1 MVPTLV
7 VLNISDKRITLSTDT
22 PVAPP
27 SNFDYLIKILKAP
40 IYNAAVVTDLDKL
53 PTLSGIVG
61 NEVYIKRED
70 QQPVKSF
77 KLRGAFNCMSQ
88 LNDKQKA
95 AGVIAASA
103 GNHAQGVAY
112 AAKAMN
118 IKATIVMPETTPEI
132 KVNAVRAFGGQHVTV
147 VQHGTSYDQA
157 STHAFAL
164 SQQYGFTMIPPFDHP
179 DVIAGQGTIAK
190 EMLEQLSD
198 FDYLFVAVGG
208 GGLAAGMAVYLKQIK
223 PSIKIIG
230 VESDQSA
237 CLTAALEAGEPVTL
251 PQVGIFADGVAVK
264 TIGSEPFRLCQQYL
278 DGVMTVTNDEIC
290 TAIKDIFDDT
300 RVIAEPAGALS
311 VAAIRKYCRDND
323 IQNKRLTG
331 ILCGANIN
339 FHTLR
344 YVSERCELGEQKEAL
359 FAVNI
364 PETKG
369 AFKSFCSLLGGIVIT
384 EFNYRFNASTQTV
397 GEASLGSAQIFV
409 GVKLRNGAVEY
420 NALLKSLDDKGYTYC
435 DLSQNELAKLHV
447 RHMVGGRPHQKI
459 DESIFSFSFPEY
471 PGALMHFLNTLGESW
486 NITLFHYRNHGAAQG
501 LVLAGFEISPE
512 QRADFQKYLDKLD
525 FEVQEHQ
532 DDPAYTFFLSSQN

>member
-1 MVPTLV
+1 MTLLTQV
-7 VLNISDKRITLSTDT
+7 QNV
-22 PVAPP
+22 PP
-27 SNFDYLIKILKAP
+27 SNIDYLIKILKAP
-40 IYNAAVVTDLDKL
+40 IYNAAIVTDLNRL

-61 NEVYIKRED
+61 NDVYIKRED

-77 KLRGAFNCMSQ
+77 KLRGAYNCMAQ
-88 LNDKQKA
+88 LNDIQKA
-95 AGVIAASA
+95 AGVVAASA

-118 IKATIVMPETTPEI
+118 ISATIVMPETTPEI
-132 KVNAVRAFGGQHVTV
+132 KVNAVRVFGGAHVTV
-147 VQHGTSYDQA
+147 VQHGTSFDQA
-157 STHAFAL
+157 SAHAHILA
-164 SQQYGFTMIPPFDHP
+164 QQHGFTMIPPFDHP

-237 CLTAALEAGEPVTL
+237 CLQAALAAGKPVTL
-251 PQVGIFADGVAVK
+251 SQVGIFADGVAVK
-264 TIGSEPFRLCQQYL
+264 TIGTEPFRLCQQFL
-278 DGVMTVTNDEIC
+278 DDVITVTNDEIC

-311 VAAIRKYCRDND
+311 VAAIRKYCREND
-323 IQNKRLTG
+323 VKNKRLTG

-344 YVSERCELGEQKEAL
+344 YVSERCELGEQKEAV

-369 AFKSFCSLLGGIVIT
+369 AFKSFCGLLGGIVIT
-384 EFNYRFNASTQTV
+384 EFNYRYNASTQTP
-397 GEASLGSAQIFV
+397 STHPLGSAQIFV
-409 GVKLRNGAVEY
+409 GVKLRNGATEF
-420 NALLKSLDDKGYTYC
+420 NALLSKLDEHGYTYC
-435 DLSQNELAKLHV
+435 DLSKNELAKLHV

-459 DESIFSFSFPEY
+459 HESIFSFSFPEY

-486 NITLFHYRNHGAAQG
+486 NITLFHYRNHGAAEG
-501 LVLAGFEISPE
+501 LVLAGFEILPE
-512 QRADFQKYLDKLD
+512 QRKSFQRYLDKLD
-525 FEVQEHQ
+525 FEVQEHK
-532 DDPAYTFFLSSQN
+532 DDPAYTFFLSSQDY

>member
-1 MVPTLV
+1 MPVTAA
-7 VLNISDKRITLSTDT
+7 SAQST
-22 PVAPP
+22 
-27 SNFDYLIKILKAP
+27 SSFDYLIKILKAP
-40 IYNAAVVTDLDKL
+40 IYNAAVVTELNKL
-53 PTLSGIVG
+53 ETLSGIVG

-77 KLRGAFNCMSQ
+77 KLRGAYNCMAQ
-88 LNDKQKA
+88 LTDEQKA

-132 KVNAVRAFGGQHVTV
+132 KVDAVRKFGGQNVTV
-147 VQHGTSYDQA
+147 VQYGKGYDQA
-157 STHAFAL
+157 SGHAFDL
-164 SQQYGFTMIPPFDHP
+164 RDQYGFTMIPPFDHP

-223 PSIKIIG
+223 PNIKIIG
-230 VESDQSA
+230 VESQESA
-237 CLTAALEAGEPVTL
+237 CLTAALKAGEPVTL
-251 PQVGIFADGVAVK
+251 PSVGIFADGVAVK
-264 TIGSEPFRLCQQYL
+264 TIGKEPFRLCQLYL
-278 DGVMTVTNDEIC
+278 DDVITVTNDEIC

-311 VAAIRKYCRDND
+311 VAAIRKYCREHD

-344 YVSERCELGEQKEAL
+344 YVSERCELGEQKEAV

-364 PETKG
+364 PEEKG
-369 AFKSFCSLLGGIVIT
+369 AFKAFCSLLGGIVIS
-384 EFNYRFNASTQTV
+384 EFNYRFNSSTQ
-397 GEASLGSAQIFV
+397 GINGGSSGSAQIFV
-409 GVKLRNGAVEY
+409 GVKLKNGAIEY
-420 NALLKSLDDKGYTYC
+420 DALLKSLDEKGYTYC
-435 DLSQNELAKLHV
+435 DLSKNELAKLHV
-447 RHMVGGRPHQKI
+447 RHMVGGRPPQHI

-471 PGALMHFLNTLGESW
+471 PGALMHFLNTLGETW

-501 LVLAGFEISPE
+501 LVLAGFEIAQQ
-512 QRADFQKYLDKLD
+512 QRESFQLFLDKLD
-525 FEVQEHQ
+525 FAVQEHQ
-532 DDPAYTFFLSSQN
+532 DDPAYNFFLSSQA